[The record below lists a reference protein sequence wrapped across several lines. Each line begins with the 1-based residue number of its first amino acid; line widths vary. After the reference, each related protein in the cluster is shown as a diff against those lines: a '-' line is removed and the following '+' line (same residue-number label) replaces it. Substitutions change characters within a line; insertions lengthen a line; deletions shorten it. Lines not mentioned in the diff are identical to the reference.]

1 MKRSTFRRQFVA
13 VIALLFVTGVAVVG
27 WVAGSRVQSPE
38 SAAARAAPPDPS
50 LITAPVELR
59 ILSSRVVDR
68 GNVVPGQSA
77 TVTGPSSEDGAT
89 ITGVPVEVGDELL
102 EGNVVVVV
110 SGRPVIVM
118 EGAVPA
124 YRPMRPGMRGTDVDQ
139 LQASLERLNCDTSAD
154 EGVYG
159 EATKACVVRLY
170 EALGYETVAS
180 SETEAK
186 DLATAEDAVATA
198 EQQLQEAQTAL
209 DKAAEGPTASEILEQ
224 EQAVEAARRKVDDT
238 EQAGIAG
245 RAEAAASIDA
255 SVMAL
260 NAFLADRASKPS
272 DRAKAEDELEATVLK
287 AETTDRETA
296 EASAAAQEALRL
308 AEVKLE
314 ESRAPKDVE
323 SETAARDQAQETL
336 DREVAALEDLQA
348 VSGPMVPLGE
358 VVFVSAL
365 PATVNSLSADVGEAV
380 NDTDDGGFGQ
390 PSTNGLAVLATSA
403 LQVEALISPTDT
415 ELLEVGMEVELI
427 NDAVGS
433 DPITGTLESLG
444 DTVVQSDSGED
455 RGMRAVVTADGIPR
469 SWTGTNV
476 RVTFTSAATSGSV
489 LVVPVAALS
498 SAADGQA
505 RVEVQNDDGTLT
517 SVPVE
522 AGLST
527 EGFVEVTPMGDA
539 ELNEGDLVVVGSNA

>member
-13 VIALLFVTGVAVVG
+13 VVALLIVTGVAVVG

-77 TVTGPSSEDGAT
+77 TVTGPSSEEGAT

-102 EGNVVVVV
+102 EGDLVVVV
-110 SGRPVIVM
+110 SGRPVVVM

-124 YRPMRPGMRGTDVDQ
+124 YRPIRPGMRGTDVDQ
-139 LQASLERLNCDTSAD
+139 LQASLGRLNCDTSAD

-159 EATKACVVRLY
+159 EATKECVARLY
-170 EALGYETVAS
+170 EALGYETVPS
-180 SETEAK
+180 SETEAE
-186 DLATAEDAVATA
+186 DLSEAEDAVATA
-198 EQQLQEAQTAL
+198 EQQLQEAQSAL
-209 DKAAEGPTASEILEQ
+209 DKASEGPTAAELLEQ
-224 EQAVEAARRKVDDT
+224 EQAVEAARRKVADT
-238 EQAGIAG
+238 AQSGIAS
-245 RAEAAASIDA
+245 RAEAAAAVDA

-260 NAFLADRASKPS
+260 NAFLADRASKPA
-272 DRAKAEDELEATVLK
+272 DRAKAEDELEAAVLK
-287 AETTDRETA
+287 VETTENEVV
-296 EASAAAQEALRL
+296 EASAAAAEALEL
-308 AEVKLE
+308 AEAKLE
-314 ESRAPKDVE
+314 EMQAPKDVE
-323 SETAARDQAQETL
+323 SETALRDQAQETYE
-336 DREVAALEDLQA
+336 RAVSALEDLQA

-380 NDTDDGGFGQ
+380 NNTGDEGFGQ
-390 PSTNGLAVLATSA
+390 PSSNGLAVLATSA
-403 LQVEALISPTDT
+403 LQVEALISPTDA

-427 NDAVGS
+427 NDAMGS
-433 DPITGTLESLG
+433 DPIVGTLETLG
-444 DTVVQSDSGED
+444 EQVVSSENNED
-455 RGMRAVVTADGIPR
+455 RGLRAVVTADDIPR

-476 RVTFTSAATSGSV
+476 RVTFTSAATSESV

-527 EGFVEVTPMGDA
+527 EGFVEVTPVGDA
-539 ELNEGDLVVVGSNA
+539 ELNEGDLVIVGSNA

>member
-13 VIALLFVTGVAVVG
+13 VVALLVVTGVAVVG

-77 TVTGPSSEDGAT
+77 TVTGPTSEEGAT

-102 EGNVVVVV
+102 EGDLVVVV
-110 SGRPVIVM
+110 SGRPVVVM

-124 YRPMRPGMRGTDVDQ
+124 YRPIRPGMRGTDVDQ
-139 LQASLERLNCDTSAD
+139 LQASLGRLNCDTSAD

-159 EATKACVVRLY
+159 EATKECVARLY
-170 EALGYETVAS
+170 EALGYETVPA

-186 DLATAEDAVATA
+186 DLSEAEDAVATA
-198 EQQLQEAQTAL
+198 EQQLQEAQSAL
-209 DKAAEGPTASEILEQ
+209 DKASEGPTASELLEQ
-224 EQAVEAARRKVDDT
+224 EQAVDAARRKVEDT
-238 EQAGIAG
+238 AQSGIAS
-245 RAEAAASIDA
+245 RAEAAAAVDA

-272 DRAKAEDELEATVLK
+272 DRAKAEDELEAAVLK
-287 AETTDRETA
+287 AETTENEVV
-296 EASAAAQEALRL
+296 EASAAAEEALEL
-308 AEVKLE
+308 AEAKLE
-314 ESRAPKDVE
+314 EMQAPKDVE
-323 SETAARDQAQETL
+323 SETAVRDQAQETYE
-336 DREVAALEDLQA
+336 RAVRAFEDLQA

-380 NDTDDGGFGQ
+380 NNTSDDGFGQ
-390 PSTNGLAVLATSA
+390 PSSNGLAVLATSA
-403 LQVEALISPTDT
+403 LQVEALISPTDA

-427 NDAVGS
+427 NDVLGS
-433 DPITGTLESLG
+433 DPIVGTLETLG
-444 DTVVQSDSGED
+444 EQVVSSENNED
-455 RGMRAVVTADGIPR
+455 RGLRAVITADGIPR

-517 SVPVE
+517 SVPVD

-527 EGFVEVTPMGDA
+527 EGFVEVTPVGDG